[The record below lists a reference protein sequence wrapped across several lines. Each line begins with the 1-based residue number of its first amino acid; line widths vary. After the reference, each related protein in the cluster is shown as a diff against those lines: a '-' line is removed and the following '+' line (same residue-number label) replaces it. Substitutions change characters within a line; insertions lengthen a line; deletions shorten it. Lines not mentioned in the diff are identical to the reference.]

1 MIGKSLFLDMNNYE
15 KEAIEIALRWNEEG
29 FNKRNKEITIEYLHF
44 PHVRLWENKFSI
56 FEDAEAFLKGYDIQ
70 TENLK
75 KEGWDHTVTLDIKAV
90 QSEEQKVHLLLHQSR
105 RRNKEGKSTITFKLC
120 GY

>member
-56 FEDAEAFLKGYDIQ
+56 FEDGDAFVKGYEFLTD
-70 TENLK
+70 N
-75 KEGWDHTVTLDIKAV
+75 G
-90 QSEEQKVHLLLHQSR
+90 
-105 RRNKEGKSTITFKLC
+105 
-120 GY
+120 